1 MPNVDLDA
9 VVESSA
15 MQAPTGTAEGG
26 RDDAMMRYAC
36 SLQSRG
42 VPDEDMEAMCLEVNE
57 TFQPP
62 LPEWQV
68 LKCVR
73 SAQEYPKGQASEV
86 ARRHFTQQR
95 EVEAVRVLRVGHPNR
110 LPSWANV
117 SPETQARAWVKAL
130 FEPQDVVCVVWDMAG
145 GAGGECNAY
154 AGQLADPHDPLMQI
168 LLSKAGEKGL
178 WAVVNPLDGSGRR
191 RAQNVAAHRNL
202 LVESDDIPL
211 YEQMERICALLMN
224 GGRGGPDSRAV
235 TWSGGKS
242 MHAVVRADARD
253 ADEFAAFAAR
263 TYAFCEANGFPVDTK
278 CSNPNRL
285 TRVPGAMRGGRMQA
299 LAFAREPKSCWDGT
313 PSTWGV
319 PTGE

>member
-1 MPNVDLDA
+1 MPDIDLDGITEA
-9 VVESSA
+9 SQLA
-15 MQAPTGTAEGG
+15 MPTGVAEGG
-26 RDDAMMRYAC
+26 RNDAMMRYAC

-42 VPDEDMEAMCLEVNE
+42 VPDEDMETMCLEVNE

-62 LPEWQV
+62 LPEWEV

-73 SAQEYPKGQASEV
+73 SAQEYPKGKASEV
-86 ARRHFTQQR
+86 SRHHVSQRR
-95 EVEAVRVLRVGHPNR
+95 EAEPIRVLRVGRPDL
-110 LPSWANV
+110 LPSWAGV
-117 SPETQARAWVKAL
+117 RPETQARAWVKAL
-130 FEPQDVVCVVWDMAG
+130 FEPLDIVCVVWDMAG

-154 AGQLADPHDPLMQI
+154 AGQLADPHDPLMGS
-168 LLSKAGEKGL
+168 LLAKAGDGGL

-191 RAQNVAAHRNL
+191 RAKNVSAYRNL
-202 LVESDDIPL
+202 LVESDDLPL
-211 YEQMERICALLMN
+211 HEQMERICALVMN

-242 MHAVVRADARD
+242 MHAVVRAGARD
-253 ADEFAAFAAR
+253 ADEFATFAAR
-263 TYAFCEANGFPVDTK
+263 TYAFCAANGLPVDTK